1 MEEMGVEPSVTAGLG
16 DQLLT
21 DTLAVH
27 NLDMIS
33 IIVPPIKDKTT
44 LFFKF
49 KRWLERP
56 YIKRYHKLHK
66 AEGEIK

>member
-1 MEEMGVEPSVTAGLG
+1 MEEMGVSPEETAGLG

-21 DTLAVH
+21 DALAVH
-27 NLDMIS
+27 RLDMIS

-44 LFFKF
+44 PFFKF

-56 YIKRYHKLHK
+56 YIRKYKKAHKELTK
-66 AEGEIK
+66 